1 MRAFKFQPLWLICI
15 LAIPL
20 AAGAAA
26 PAKWRSFTSPAGD
39 FSVLMPGKPQAIE
52 TVHKSFVG
60 AVKETNYTVTSDG
73 ATYSASYSELP
84 GIAVSLGG
92 SHTIFNKAKEGLL
105 KEAGGTENSFT
116 ETSLGSS
123 EGRELSFTLN
133 GGGTGK
139 ARFFL
144 IDKRLYVVVANG
156 PSGAAAAV
164 SRFLNSFKLLS

>member
-1 MRAFKFQPLWLICI
+1 MRAFQSHALWLICI

-20 AAGAAA
+20 GAAAAA

-39 FSVLMPGKPQAIE
+39 FTVLMPGKPQAIE

-60 AVKETNYTVTSDG
+60 AVKETNYTITSG
-73 ATYSASYSELP
+73 GVTYSASYSELP
-84 GIAVSLGG
+84 GIAVSMGG
-92 SHTIFNKAKEGLL
+92 SGTIFKKAKEGLL

-116 ETSLGSS
+116 ETSLGNS
-123 EGRELSFTLN
+123 EGRELNFTLN

-144 IDKRLYVVVANG
+144 IDKRLYVVVASG
-156 PSGAAAAV
+156 PAGAEATV